1 MYVTS
6 VGITQRI
13 KLTSNELRRI
23 QRKRETK
30 IKKEKEE
37 EKQELREIKIG
48 GFGLQEDW
56 HLLLPN
62 LSIYLLFILWDWIVP
77 KEGCP

>member
-30 IKKEKEE
+30 IKKEGIKKEKEE
-37 EKQELREIKIG
+37 KKQELREIKIG
-48 GFGLQEDW
+48 GFGLQED
-56 HLLLPN
+56 
-62 LSIYLLFILWDWIVP
+62 
-77 KEGCP
+77 